1 MTVILHIG
9 LPKTGTTYLQE
20 WLKLNRGRL
29 AQEGIS
35 AISSAASHRLAAA
48 TLSDPALC
56 DRADVVTLR
65 ETISL
70 PSAIEEI
77 RSCGSEQSP
86 VISSEYFFHCDP
98 ADVARTME
106 AIGIPVS
113 KILCFVRRQDRIS
126 ASGYAQEVK
135 TLGMTMRISDYPGIS
150 YTPFLDWNNIAE
162 TWQKSFP
169 SANTAFHNFDACS
182 ADGSL
187 LDIFRSEIGDFGAE
201 PLMLTERV
209 NESLSAHLTEFVR
222 MMNEKQQRTSLSRL
236 MEIQKGTNYPPYSF
250 DQRFTQMFENT
261 YIQSNKTL
269 ADRFPGRFDDFCEP
283 GWRPTGID
291 MTDKLG
297 PEEIARILCDY
308 VSAGE

>member
-20 WLKLNRGRL
+20 WLSLNRERL
-29 AQEGIS
+29 AQDGIS
-35 AISSAASHRLAAA
+35 AISSESSHRFAAEA
-48 TLSDPALC
+48 LSDPALC
-56 DRADVVTLR
+56 KRSDVVAIR
-65 ETISL
+65 ETSTFDF
-70 PSAIEEI
+70 AIEEL
-77 RSCGSEQSP
+77 RNCGEQSS

-98 ADVARTME
+98 TLVADMMK
-106 AIGIPVS
+106 AIGNPVS

-135 TLGMTMRISDYPGIS
+135 TLGMTTRISDYSEVS

-162 TWQKSFP
+162 TWQQAFP
-169 SANTAFHNFDACS
+169 LADIAFHNFDACS
-182 ADGSL
+182 ANGSL
-187 LDIFRSEIGDFGAE
+187 LDIFRSEIGDVGAE

-222 MMNEKQQRTSLSRL
+222 MMNEKRQRTSLSRL

-250 DQRFTQMFENT
+250 DQRFTQLFEET
-261 YIQSNKTL
+261 YIQSNRAL
-269 ADRFPGRFDDFCEP
+269 ADRFPNRFDEFCEP

-308 VSAGE
+308 VSVAE

>member
-20 WLKLNRGRL
+20 WLKLNRERL
-29 AQEGIS
+29 AQESIA
-35 AISSAASHRLAAA
+35 AISSQASHRFAAEA
-48 TLSDPALC
+48 LSDPALR
-56 DRADVVTLR
+56 DRSDVVAIR
-65 ETISL
+65 DAISFL
-70 PSAIEEI
+70 SAIEEL
-77 RSCGSEQSP
+77 RTCGERSP

-98 ADVARTME
+98 ANVAGMMKT
-106 AIGIPVS
+106 IGVPVS
-113 KILCFVRRQDRIS
+113 KVLCFVRRQDRIS

-135 TLGMTMRISDYPGIS
+135 TLGLTTRISHYPGIS

-162 TWQKSFP
+162 TWQQSFP
-169 SANTAFHNFDACS
+169 SANIVFHNFDVCG

-187 LDIFRSEIGDFGAE
+187 LDIFRSEIGDSGAG
-201 PLMLTERV
+201 PLMLAERV

-222 MMNEKQQRTSLSRL
+222 MMNEKQQRTSLTRL

-250 DQRFTQMFENT
+250 DERFTQMFEET
-261 YIQSNKTL
+261 YIQSNKAL
-269 ADRFPGRFDDFCEP
+269 ADRFPNRFDDFCAP
-283 GWRPTGID
+283 GWRPTGVD

-297 PEEIARILCDY
+297 TEEIARILCDY